1 MMDNNL
7 RYKVLWIDDEHE
19 ELSGFKF
26 QAKREG
32 IDLVAFKSLNGGINE
47 LKKNSSTYDGVLLD
61 AKFYK
66 DEDDTEGSEDTDNVH
81 RAKEQLLQLKKKFE
95 IFILTGQ
102 AEAYNDTSFNK
113 AFLKV
118 YKKGS
123 SEDNDRLFED
133 LKKSALK
140 QEDTQ
145 LKYKYKRV
153 FDVCCEKYIGEHV
166 AEDILSLLKVE
177 DESNSL
183 NNFNT
188 IRKIVEDLFKAFAKF
203 KLLPLD
209 FIEPQ
214 VALNPSSIF
223 LAGRDQNEKTNII
236 YKKYKNKKE
245 THLHPQII
253 NFLKNI
259 LYVVQNASH
268 RSEIDDYVRQI
279 RTPFLFKSI
288 LFQLFDVIIWF
299 KDYVDSNPKRENW
312 EIVEIKEAPEESVEF
327 IQGIVI
333 NKNIKGFAF
342 FKSDDLDQNIFI
354 PPLLVERKSL
364 EDGMKIKI
372 EIEKYTDSDTE
383 EVKMRAKR
391 VEKIE
396 S

>member
-123 SEDNDRLFED
+123 SEDNYRLFED

-223 LAGRDQNEKTNII
+223 LAGRDQNEKTNTI